1 VFYRNHHACPGLR
14 CINRLGVVTVQII
27 YRASLLAVWLGVL
40 LVLSLSV
47 QAAPSIPSTQ
57 QLAQFAQQERF
68 QLPNPMSREYMQVR
82 RSAPVRGEVP
92 VEEQTPLQPRP
103 APYTN

>member
-1 VFYRNHHACPGLR
+1 
-14 CINRLGVVTVQII
+14 LGVVTVQII

-47 QAAPSIPSTQ
+47 QAAPSVPSPQ

-82 RSAPVRGEVP
+82 RTAPMRYEAPVE
-92 VEEQTPLQPRP
+92 VEEPTPLQPRP